1 MKKILNLLVIIIMLV
16 TFTIPTFVNSSKDQ
30 SMGSRIPGELIVS
43 IEDTD
48 NENRIQSIDSKTEN
62 HIEII
67 NNGEFEVK
75 SSLISSTF
83 DVRNKVS
90 TFDNNDF
97 MNQIIGEMG
106 YVYLVEYQNIDENI
120 KEVIESLKEYLT
132 EAGLKVKSIEP
143 NYEVK
148 AEEDGNLDIGVESI
162 NSYQV
167 WNYNMIGIPKAWG
180 ISEGSKNLKV
190 AVLDTGIQYTH
201 PNLKEFVNTALGK
214 NFTSNDPCDFMDRAG
229 HGTHVAGIIA
239 SYGQVSGVMKY
250 ATLIPIKVLNDS
262 GVGSTYSIMQGLIH
276 AGNER
281 ADVVNMSIGG
291 WDYNESLDRACE
303 MVTARGV
310 IIVAATGNDYRNV
323 ISYPARYKSVI
334 AVGAVDKNGKRA
346 AFSNYGTGG
355 VDLMAPGVEIYSTYI
370 NNGFAFLTG
379 TSMATPHVAG
389 VAGLMKFLDK
399 NIAPEKARQI
409 LKDVATY
416 AGDSYEYGAG
426 IVNACEAVK
435 AVCGY

>member
-1 MKKILNLLVIIIMLV
+1 M
-16 TFTIPTFVNSSKDQ
+16 D
-30 SMGSRIPGELIVS
+30 SRIPGELIVS
-43 IEDTD
+43 IEDAD

-62 HIEII
+62 HIKII

-90 TFDNNDF
+90 IFDNNDF

-106 YVYLVEYQNIDENI
+106 YVYLVKYQNIDENI
-120 KEVIESLKEYLT
+120 EKVIESLKEHLT

-148 AEEDGNLDIGVESI
+148 AEEDGNLDIGVDSI

-167 WNYNMIGIPKAWG
+167 WNYNMIGIPKAWE
-180 ISEGSKNLKV
+180 ISEGSENVKV

-201 PNLKEFVNTALGK
+201 PNLKEFINTTLGK
-214 NFTSNDPCDFMDRAG
+214 NFTSNDPCDFMDRVG

-262 GVGSTYSIMQGLIH
+262 GVGSTYSIIQGLIH
-276 AGNER
+276 AGNEK
-281 ADVVNMSIGG
+281 ADVINMSLGG
-291 WDYNESLDRACE
+291 WDYNESMDRACE
-303 MVTARGV
+303 IVTARGV

-334 AVGAVDKNGKRA
+334 AVGAVDKNRKRA

-379 TSMATPHVAG
+379 TSMATPHAAG
-389 VAGLMKFLDK
+389 AAGLMKFLDK
-399 NIAPEKARQI
+399 SITPEKARQI
-409 LKDVATY
+409 LKDTATY
-416 AGDSYEYGAG
+416 AGNSYEYGAG
-426 IVNACEAVK
+426 IVNAYEAVK
-435 AVCGY
+435 ALCGY